1 MKTLPSNLV
10 DISTDS
16 SQTVDMIRLQ
26 KSIVVL
32 LAICGLGQNQAN
44 AEDIG
49 VGKAEQK
56 PLIQERIA
64 EIDQALFLKLADLAR
79 FNIRFQL
86 QANHHQRWRQ
96 LTYPISRESG
106 TAVSFAATL
115 IDIRQQVRGI
125 DNLRS
130 ISKPQLKKAV
140 GCAIIGN
147 AISGGA
153 SALELVQNTAVMMK
167 AKEHGYS
174 PARSLSFVKD
184 VVAET
189 DRHFAARDELTRQ
202 STSAERRA
210 VMELETRLIRR
221 IRQQLLFEFVT
232 WSCHSRDEA
241 WRENTFFAIDA
252 MQSFTRMSAGMSA
265 MRAFAHPEAARS
277 ATILAL
283 VSNSVATVNPIF
295 RNLVGVT
302 MRNYQQRKLA
312 AELPFDR
319 PDDSTELDE
328 LQHRLSTETDQSWLR
343 RAEALSYRTG
353 KLDIALDREA
363 DEIQRYRQVAQQ
375 QSIVGPMIGL
385 TGVTSSILSTVAVYG
400 YRRKPITTL
409 KLGLAG
415 RTTQC
420 TGQSFALIYT
430 PYAMITGL
438 IRNQRLK
445 KHGELPTQ
453 ILEERLKRL
462 DAYAISVN

>member
-1 MKTLPSNLV
+1 M
-10 DISTDS
+10 
-16 SQTVDMIRLQ
+16 LQ
-26 KSIVVL
+26 LRKSIVIL
-32 LAICGLGQNQAN
+32 LAVSVLAPNAVRAEGLATTDEKVSIKSRV
-44 AEDIG
+44 AETD
-49 VGKAEQK
+49 K
-56 PLIQERIA
+56 
-64 EIDQALFLKLADLAR
+64 ALFLKLADLSR

-86 QANHHQRWRQ
+86 EANHHQPWRQ
-96 LTYPISRESG
+96 LTYPITRESG

-115 IDIRQQVRGI
+115 IDMRQQVRGI

-167 AKEHGYS
+167 AKGHGYS
-174 PARSLSFVKD
+174 PARSLAFVKG
-184 VVAET
+184 VVTET
-189 DRHFAARDELTRQ
+189 DRLLAARDELTKQ
-202 STSAERRA
+202 ASSTERRA
-210 VMELETRLIRR
+210 VMELETRLVRR
-221 IRQQLLFEFVT
+221 IREQLLFEFAT

-241 WRENTFFAIDA
+241 WRENTFFAIDS
-252 MQSFTRMSAGMSA
+252 MQSFTRMSAAMLA
-265 MRAFAHPEAARS
+265 MRAFAHPEAARG

-295 RNLVGVT
+295 RNLVGITV
-302 MRNYQQRKLA
+302 RNYQQRKLA
-312 AELPFDR
+312 AELHFDR
-319 PDDSTELDE
+319 PNESPELDE
-328 LQHRLSTETDQSWLR
+328 LERTLASETDQSWLR
-343 RAEALSYRTG
+343 KAEALSYRTR
-353 KLDIALDREA
+353 KIDIALDRES

-375 QSIVGPMIGL
+375 QSIIGPMIGL
-385 TGVTSSILSTVAVYG
+385 TGVTSSVLSTVAVYG

-438 IRNQRLK
+438 IRNHRLK
-445 KHGELPTQ
+445 KQGQLPTQ
-453 ILEERLKRL
+453 VLEERLKRL
-462 DAYAISVN
+462 DAYVASVN